1 MQVRASSSRSR
12 SLTPGAAAARTAAS
26 VAATT
31 RPAARMLSSSV
42 GVRIGRASSMHLRY
56 NYPGIVIVVGY
67 DPVVVREALSELER
81 ARGLALGA
89 ALRRARGEMPVR
101 ELAARS
107 GLAEETIRKIER
119 GGVPTPALFTVAAIA
134 AVLEVPLDDLVRSA
148 TAPTAAPAV
157 A

>member
-1 MQVRASSSRSR
+1 
-12 SLTPGAAAARTAAS
+12 
-26 VAATT
+26 
-31 RPAARMLSSSV
+31 
-42 GVRIGRASSMHLRY
+42 
-56 NYPGIVIVVGY
+56 VVGY

-81 ARGLALGA
+81 ARGLALGS

-101 ELAARS
+101 ELAARA

-134 AVLEVPLDDLVRSA
+134 AVLEIPLDDLVRAA
-148 TAPTAAPAV
+148 TATTDTAV

>member
-1 MQVRASSSRSR
+1 M
-12 SLTPGAAAARTAAS
+12 P
-26 VAATT
+26 
-31 RPAARMLSSSV
+31 P
-42 GVRIGRASSMHLRY
+42 RY
-56 NYPGIVIVVGY
+56 NYPGIVIAVEY

-89 ALRRARGEMPVR
+89 ALRRARAEMPVR

-134 AVLEVPLDDLVRSA
+134 GVLDVPLDDLVRA
-148 TAPTAAPAV
+148 AAGTAETAV